1 MISFILMYNR
11 FHHGV
16 SRCYCPSKE
25 VAKRALVDGLDD
37 SQIRVFG
44 LPVRPSFPR
53 TIIYKVSSVQ
63 FIPFRDFF
71 FNQQK
76 INNIYYY
83 VFF

>member
-1 MISFILMYNR
+1 MKYLIR

-25 VAKRALVDGLDD
+25 VAKRALVDGLGG

-53 TIIYKVSSVQ
+53 TIICKVKLVQ
-63 FIPFRDFF
+63 IIPLRVLVFQTLED
-71 FNQQK
+71 QP
-76 INNIYYY
+76 Y
-83 VFF
+83 VLQCFVRMI

>member
-1 MISFILMYNR
+1 MFNLIAQNEIFNFDVTR

-25 VAKRALVDGLDD
+25 VAKRALVDGLGD

-53 TIIYKVSSVQ
+53 TIIYKVNFVQ
-63 FIPFRDFF
+63 IHST
-71 FNQQK
+71 
-76 INNIYYY
+76 
-83 VFF
+83 